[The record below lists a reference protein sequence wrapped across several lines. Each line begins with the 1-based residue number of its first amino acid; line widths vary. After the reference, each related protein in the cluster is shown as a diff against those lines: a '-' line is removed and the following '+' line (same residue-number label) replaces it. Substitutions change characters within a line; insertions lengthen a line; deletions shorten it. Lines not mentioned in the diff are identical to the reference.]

1 MSEQN
6 YSFET
11 KRIHAGYD
19 PQAHND
25 SVNVPIYQTA
35 SFNFR
40 DIDRAQRILRGV
52 EIASVYSRVTNPTV
66 GALEERLRQLDEGAA
81 AIAFA
86 SGMAAITSTLL
97 FLAEGGGN
105 ILYASSLYGGTQE
118 TLANFLTRFGV
129 QTRAVA
135 ARHDPAAYE
144 ALIDENTRAVYLES
158 VSNPNAE
165 LYDIEAIAEAAHRHG
180 VPLVVDNTVATPY
193 LFQPLKHGADI
204 AVYSLTKGLSG
215 HGSLIGGAVVEKG
228 GFHYDE
234 KRFPQFYAKSYK
246 IRDIHAN
253 PRSPID
259 FAPEFPLVIALR
271 MFYLEFLGAAL
282 SPFDA
287 YLALQGM
294 STLVER
300 LDKQVATT
308 QKLVR
313 HLESRAEVQW
323 VRHPSAQG
331 SPYAALAQRYFPR
344 GAGALFSFGF
354 NGTREQLREF
364 IGALR
369 LFSYH
374 VNLGDVRSLIVNS
387 AETTHGEFPPEVLA
401 QADIP
406 WNLVRVSVGLENADD
421 LIADLDQ
428 AFQKAFAG

>member
-40 DIDRAQRILRGV
+40 DFDRAQRILRGV

-144 ALIDENTRAVYLES
+144 ALIDENTRAV
-158 VSNPNAE
+158 
-165 LYDIEAIAEAAHRHG
+165 
-180 VPLVVDNTVATPY
+180 
-193 LFQPLKHGADI
+193 
-204 AVYSLTKGLSG
+204 
-215 HGSLIGGAVVEKG
+215 
-228 GFHYDE
+228 
-234 KRFPQFYAKSYK
+234 
-246 IRDIHAN
+246 
-253 PRSPID
+253 
-259 FAPEFPLVIALR
+259 
-271 MFYLEFLGAAL
+271 
-282 SPFDA
+282 
-287 YLALQGM
+287 
-294 STLVER
+294 
-300 LDKQVATT
+300 
-308 QKLVR
+308 
-313 HLESRAEVQW
+313 
-323 VRHPSAQG
+323 
-331 SPYAALAQRYFPR
+331 
-344 GAGALFSFGF
+344 
-354 NGTREQLREF
+354 
-364 IGALR
+364 
-369 LFSYH
+369 
-374 VNLGDVRSLIVNS
+374 
-387 AETTHGEFPPEVLA
+387 
-401 QADIP
+401 
-406 WNLVRVSVGLENADD
+406 
-421 LIADLDQ
+421 
-428 AFQKAFAG
+428 